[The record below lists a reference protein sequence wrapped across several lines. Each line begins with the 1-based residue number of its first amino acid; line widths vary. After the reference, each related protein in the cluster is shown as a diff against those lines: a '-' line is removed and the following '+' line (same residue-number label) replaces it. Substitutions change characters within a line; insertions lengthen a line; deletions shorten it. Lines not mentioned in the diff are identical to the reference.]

1 MELSSSV
8 YLRRTSCSRS
18 KGDVGSLEL
27 YYGDQVTPICS
38 FLPVARYMGGA
49 HMFLPRPGLL
59 EDRQNGPEHAKGI
72 QVQ

>member
-1 MELSSSV
+1 M
-8 YLRRTSCSRS
+8 
-18 KGDVGSLEL
+18 GSLEL
-27 YYGDQVTPICS
+27 YYGDQVTPIRS